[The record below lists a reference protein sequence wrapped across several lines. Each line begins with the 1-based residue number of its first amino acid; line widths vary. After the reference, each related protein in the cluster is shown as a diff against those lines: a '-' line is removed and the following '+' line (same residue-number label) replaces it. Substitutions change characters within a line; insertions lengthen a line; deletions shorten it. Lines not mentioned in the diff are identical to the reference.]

1 MSLLPSYS
9 KVVFKQNKC
18 QTRHLLISR
27 KKGYYIGGMKPIL
40 FGMCVCRYWK
50 MLVKFHFLKGKYN
63 LFMEITL
70 CSKHLIKVLE

>member
-1 MSLLPSYS
+1 MLNETSLVIQKERILY
-9 KVVFKQNKC
+9 
-18 QTRHLLISR
+18 R
-27 KKGYYIGGMKPIL
+27 GMKPIL

-50 MLVKFHFLKGKYN
+50 MLVKLHFLKGKYN